1 MFGGG
6 SKIKLDKDLLD
17 RIKKISEVAGYAS
30 HEEYIVHVL
39 EKEMIHF
46 EDAKSDEDI
55 RNKLRGLGY
64 IS

>member
-6 SKIKLDKDLLD
+6 GKIKLDKDLFE

-39 EKEMIHF
+39 EKEIAKF
-46 EDAKSDEDI
+46 EDAQSDADI
-55 RNKLRGLGY
+55 TEKLRGLGY

>member
-6 SKIKLDKDLLD
+6 SKIKLDKDLLE

-30 HEEYIVHVL
+30 PDEYIVHVL
-39 EKEMIHF
+39 EKEIAKF
-46 EDAKSDEDI
+46 EDAQSDADI
-55 RNKLRGLGY
+55 TEKLRGLGY

>member
-6 SKIKLDKDLLD
+6 NRIKLDKELLD
-17 RIKKISEVAGYAS
+17 RIKTISEVAGYAS

-39 EKEMIHF
+39 EKEIAKF
-46 EDAKSDEDI
+46 DDAKSAAEI
-55 RNKLRGLGY
+55 TEKLRGLGY